1 VELDGELAGNCP
13 VDFQM
18 HEKPFLCC
26 RCGIAV
32 ARHCAFQI

>member
-18 HEKPFLCC
+18 HEKGL
-26 RCGIAV
+26 AV
-32 ARHCAFQI
+32 LSPPVSA